1 MRLYIVRHGNT
12 FDTGDVVT
20 RVGGRTDL
28 SLSISGQEQAKAL
41 SEAFANMPLDVCY
54 ASPLK
59 RTLETAKAICASRDI
74 NIETAE
80 FLKEIDYGP
89 DENKAETE
97 VVERLGQQAILD
109 WDTYSKVPDGWNVD
123 PMHYIK
129 AWGDFIT
136 KLESENTLIVT
147 SHGVARFLL
156 DCLDINVS
164 QRKLPTGSVACLEKA
179 GAQWT
184 AHYWGLRPPL
194 PQIIRL

>member
-12 FDTGDVVT
+12 FDTGDVVS

-41 SEAFANMPLDVCY
+41 SEAFTNMPLDVCY

-59 RTLETAKAICASRDI
+59 RTLETAKAICASRVI

-97 VVERLGQQAILD
+97 VIERLD
-109 WDTYSKVPDGWNVD
+109 R
-123 PMHYIK
+123 K

-147 SHGVARFLL
+147 SNGVARFLL

-164 QRKLPTGSVACLEKA
+164 QSKLPTGSVACLEKA